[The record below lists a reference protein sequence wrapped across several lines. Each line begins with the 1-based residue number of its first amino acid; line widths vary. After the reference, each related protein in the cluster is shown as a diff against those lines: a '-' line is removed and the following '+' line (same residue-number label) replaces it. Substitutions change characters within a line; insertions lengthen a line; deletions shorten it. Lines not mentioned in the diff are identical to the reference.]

1 VRLFCV
7 MRARDQ
13 PLFFD
18 LDLAGA
24 RSLDNPL
31 YSLQYAHARIGSVQR
46 QLEDRGLEFQPSRAA
61 ASLGLLAEPLE
72 RTLMR
77 RVSAYREIVE
87 RSATERA
94 PHLLARYLGS
104 LAEDF
109 HAYYAAHPL
118 VVPDTLLCDA
128 RLALASAVQVVIR
141 NGLRLLGVAA
151 PDTV

>member
-1 VRLFCV
+1 
-7 MRARDQ
+7 MRASDQ
-13 PLFFD
+13 PLLFD
-18 LDLAGA
+18 LDLAAA

-46 QLEDRGLEFQPSRAA
+46 QLEDRGLEFHPSRAA

-87 RSATERA
+87 QSANERA
-94 PHLLARYLGS
+94 PHLLAHYLGG

-118 VVPDTLLCDA
+118 VVPDALLRDA
-128 RLALASAVQVVIR
+128 RLALASAAQVVIR